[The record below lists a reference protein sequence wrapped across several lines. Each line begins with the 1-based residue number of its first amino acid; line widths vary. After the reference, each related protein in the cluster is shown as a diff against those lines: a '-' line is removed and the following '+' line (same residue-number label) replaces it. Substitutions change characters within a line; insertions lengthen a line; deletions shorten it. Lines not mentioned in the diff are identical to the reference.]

1 MTNLADRNEYLS
13 AGVHIGM
20 RMKTKGMAPFIF
32 KTRPDGLSVLDI
44 EKTDERIKIAASFLS
59 GYTDIM
65 VVCRKTN
72 GIKPVKKFAEMIG
85 AKVVTS
91 RFLPGTLSNPNF
103 KDYMEPDV
111 ILVTDPIAD
120 KQAITEA
127 THRRIPIMAICD
139 TYNDLEFVDFIIPA
153 NNKGKKS
160 LGIIYYLLTR
170 EILKIRKEIKD
181 DKDFKATLEDFTE
194 KE

>member
-1 MTNLADRNEYLS
+1 MTELADRNDYLS

-44 EKTDERIKIAASFLS
+44 EKTDERIKVAAGFLKD
-59 GYTDIM
+59 YTNIM

-72 GIKPVKKFAEMIG
+72 GMKSVNKFADVLV
-85 AKVVTS
+85 AKAVTG

-111 ILVTDPIAD
+111 LLVTDPIAD
-120 KQAITEA
+120 KQAIKEA
-127 THRRIPIMAICD
+127 TEKRIPIVAVCD
-139 TYNDLEFVDFIIPA
+139 TYNDLEYVDLIIPA

-160 LGIIYYLLTR
+160 LGLVYYLLAR
-170 EILKIRKEIKD
+170 EILKARKDIK
-181 DKDFKATLEDFTE
+181 KNEDFKANLEDFTE
-194 KE
+194 QD

>member
-20 RMKTKGMAPFIF
+20 RMKTKEMAPFIF

-44 EKTDERIKIAASFLS
+44 EKTDERIEVAAKFISS
-59 GYTDIM
+59 YNDVM

-72 GIKPVKKFAEMIG
+72 GIKPIKKMAEMING
-85 AKVVTS
+85 KAVTE

-103 KDYMEPDV
+103 KNYMEPDLV
-111 ILVTDPIAD
+111 VVTDPIAD
-120 KQAITEA
+120 KQAVKEA
-127 THRRIPIMAICD
+127 TEKRIPIVAICD
-139 TYNDLEFVDFIIPA
+139 TYNDMEFIDLIIPA

-160 LGIIYYLLTR
+160 LGLIYYLLTR
-170 EILKIRKEIKD
+170 EILKAKGDIK
-181 DKDFKATLEDFTE
+181 KNSDFKASLEDFTE